1 MRSRRAQA
9 TQLGDGTHRAR
20 GVREHA
26 ARLLNAIVAQ
36 VLLRRHAE
44 ALPERPVALTR
55 ARHRGGTARQA
66 RARELEEAEPYL
78 RELVAQPQLPPVPA
92 KLERLEGASHGLA
105 QAPRR
110 LVLGSGNQQL
120 HGGRARQRLNVSPI
134 DARGGLGQQRGAKLM
149 YEQVGPAATARGVG
163 RVEDVGVDQPRR
175 ALPNDRAV
183 MWRGVVDRTGAGIE
197 QLDLLVPVPR
207 DGTVGVAVVLRANPQ
222 IGEVLADAVE
232 QLLASSRAHLD
243 AIEDGVGAAAL
254 THPREPR

>member
-1 MRSRRAQA
+1 MRSRRPQA

-20 GVREHA
+20 GMREHA

-44 ALPERPVALTR
+44 ALPERPVALAR

-78 RELVAQPQLPPVPA
+78 RELVAQPQLPSVPA

-134 DARGGLGQQRGAKLM
+134 DARGGLGQQRGAKLV

-175 ALPNDRAV
+175 ALPNNRAV
-183 MWRGVVDRTGAGIE
+183 MRRGVVDRTGAGIE
-197 QLDLLVPVPR
+197 QLDLLMPVPR

-232 QLLASSRAHLD
+232 QLLAS
-243 AIEDGVGAAAL
+243 
-254 THPREPR
+254 PRRISMRSKTA